1 MTHKVD
7 YIFKELK
14 SFSELHKVSIYSI
27 IISPENFIFHSDDE
41 YSCEFIEMSKF
52 QSNND
57 LVPFNKKDFSIDVLK
72 KVIKILEHDLDSY
85 KKHLKKYLENN
96 I

>member
-1 MTHKVD
+1 
-7 YIFKELK
+7 
-14 SFSELHKVSIYSI
+14 
-27 IISPENFIFHSDDE
+27 
-41 YSCEFIEMSKF
+41 MSKF